1 MNRWIRISALSA
13 CVASALACDEQTE
26 VQRQTRDL
34 QEAQKNVARVTEQLE
49 SQLAE
54 ARADVVRL
62 EEKVALARQGLT
74 DDVLEN
80 QKELQAALK
89 AQESK
94 VETELG
100 EAKREA
106 QIHNRDS
113 EAALKQL
120 QSAPAPAAAEA
131 PVGPGQSAEV
141 TPVPSENPDRYDL
154 VPVKGG
160 PDPRSEGTVEMERG
174 TPAPAAPPAA
184 VTPNDPPAPAPT
196 PAPPHTDLSPSN
208 TPPGNAAPMGA
219 APSATPPS
227 ASPPNPS
234 PGAPLPSDPPP
245 VDTPPASP

>member
-1 MNRWIRISALSA
+1 MNRWIRMSALTA

-34 QEAQKNVARVTEQLE
+34 QEAQKNVGTVTQQLE

-54 ARADVVRL
+54 AKTDVARL
-62 EEKVALARQGLT
+62 EQKVALARQGLT

-89 AQESK
+89 AQEGK
-94 VETELG
+94 VQTELG

-120 QSAPAPAAAEA
+120 EQSGPAPGEPLP
-131 PVGPGQSAEV
+131 PVSPGQSAEP
-141 TPVPSENPDRYDL
+141 TQAPNEGPGRDEL

-160 PDPRSEGTVEMERG
+160 PDPQPEGSVQTEPG
-174 TPAPAAPPAA
+174 IPAPPAPPSA
-184 VTPNDPPAPAPT
+184 VTPNEPPAPAPV
-196 PAPPHTDLSPSN
+196 PPPHIDLSPAN
-208 TPPGNAAPMGA
+208 TPPADA
-219 APSATPPS
+219 PPS
-227 ASPPNPS
+227 ASPPRVP
-234 PGAPLPSDPPP
+234 APNEPPP
-245 VDTPPASP
+245 AHAPPAP